1 MTKAAGALS
10 EQASKE
16 PGTEL
21 RVRVDAQATGMTIR
35 KGLAGQTLTAVITY
49 SVQFDFY
56 AQSNGKTRITRSS
69 PFLEGVDASHL
80 DKDGIVRIGTI
91 VTANLIAISAV
102 SPLTSSIASRETN
115 LLAAILGNDEEQQVR
130 NSSEYFSVEHIGCT
144 VAAVNRENIRDLPK
158 RFEPGLI
165 DRVTISLVRH
175 DALAVGDFVANDG
188 RSIAVVDVLDDESM
202 PTDENQQ
209 AIDAI
214 VPANGATVAVDQSIQ
229 KMIARR
235 QKPSVRDTVEAR
247 SVGPYSLITLMPL
260 KGHGFRGQIVTAMEI
275 RWLLENRF
283 VAIATELASLKC
295 DDTFNR
301 DKLRALDE
309 GNQCFPLTTEMGAP
323 ESLFVVTEELRLLGL
338 RVEIE
343 SRENC
348 VALRVAP
355 ATRDWLLGVAS
366 QTIRK
371 PETINYRT
379 YRPEKGG
386 LFCEQVFGPET
397 HVRRQR
403 AAHFELAAPVVPILF
418 RIGEQPILCRLL
430 GLEPDVIE
438 SIVSWRSG
446 VTQRFDVVPIDH
458 PDCVLKGAEAIEK
471 LLQEHGKE
479 VPFDLRSLI
488 QNDVYVI
495 PPDYRPLVLLDSG
508 NFATSDLND
517 LYRRVINRS
526 NRLRKLRELNAP
538 PGIIDN
544 EIRELQLCVDQLQAN
559 GWKSSPTMGR
569 SDRPLLSGLDLVLP
583 RICGEET
590 KRVDWSASARAIVDN
605 LTTKGQCTLP
615 QTVFNCLRC
624 NVDEPVLLTGGKSF
638 VACKPILGQDL
649 VIRMHS
655 DTAAM
660 LNLSEGATCIVHR
673 PITSDAVDEAN
684 RMSTMTDAKRVANVS
699 ALEAGEQLNTLL
711 SHVMTGEP
719 IVWDSPHHFLLGGA
733 GSLQRRQ
740 DNESPLPVEEDIRV
754 TIRSAVPLPS
764 LSELREVVES
774 TERVSCVFR
783 IFPTGHE
790 PLPQQGRIGGRPW
803 LPAGTEWPR
812 TRDGRSVPFF
822 AQLPI
827 SPMLNDSLPFQVDSE
842 MLLTLFWSDDW
853 WEAEA
858 TTAPYVFMHSTNEL
872 QLFQMPQE
880 LTARPRCRIET
891 HFKKQLPSWPEIRQ
905 ILRCHFDKVPN
916 ELLTVLK
923 NEVDD
928 DKRQVLEESRI
939 GGRGYWV
946 QNAFDDFVAQF
957 VEDEQAGFSF
967 GDAGSLYIFGHSP
980 NELAAAV
987 QSH

>member
-1 MTKAAGALS
+1 MTKTGAVG
-10 EQASKE
+10 EQASNE
-16 PGTEL
+16 RGTEL

-35 KGLAGQTLTAVITY
+35 KGLASQSLTAVTTH
-49 SVQFDFY
+49 VLEFHFY
-56 AQSNGKTRITRSS
+56 GQSNGNTRITRSN
-69 PFLEGVDASHL
+69 PFLDGVDTSHL
-80 DKDGIVRIGTI
+80 DRDGIVRIGTI
-91 VTANLIAISAV
+91 VTSNLIAISAV
-102 SPLTSSIASRETN
+102 SPLTSSFASRETN
-115 LLAAILGNDEEQQVR
+115 LLAAIFGKDEEQQVR
-130 NSSEYFSVEHIGCT
+130 NSSEYFSAQHIGCS
-144 VAAVNRENIRDLPK
+144 VAAVTRENIRDRPK

-175 DALAVGDFVANDG
+175 DALAVGDFVEIEG
-188 RSIAVVDVLDDESM
+188 RSLAVVDVLNDELM

-214 VPANGATVAVDQSIQ
+214 VPAYDSTLAVDPSIQ

-235 QKPSVRDTVEAR
+235 QMPSVRDTVEAR

-260 KGHGFRGQIVTAMEI
+260 QGQGVRGQLVTATEI
-275 RWLLENRF
+275 SWLLENRF
-283 VAIATELASLKC
+283 VAIATELACLKC

-301 DKLRALDE
+301 AKLRALNE
-309 GNQCFPLTTEMGAP
+309 GNLCFPLTTEMGAP

-338 RVEIE
+338 SVEIE
-343 SRENC
+343 SRENG

-355 ATRDWLLGVAS
+355 ATRDWLLSVAA

-371 PETINYRT
+371 PETINFRT

-438 SIVSWRSG
+438 SIVGWKSG
-446 VTQRFDVVPIDH
+446 VTQGFDVVPIDH

-479 VPFDLRSLI
+479 APFDLRSLI

-526 NRLRKLRELNAP
+526 NRLGKLRELNAP
-538 PGIIDN
+538 PVIVDN
-544 EIRELQLCVDQLQAN
+544 ETRELQLCVDQLQAN
-559 GWKSSPTMGR
+559 GWKSSPAMGS

-590 KRVDWSASARAIVDN
+590 KRVDWSASSRAIVDN
-605 LTTKGQCTLP
+605 RMTKGQCTLP

-624 NVDEPVLLTGGKSF
+624 NVNEPVLLTGGKSF
-638 VACKPILGQDL
+638 VACKPILGQDP

-660 LNLSEGATCIVHR
+660 LNLSEGDTCIVHR
-673 PITSDAVDEAN
+673 PITSEAVEEAN

-699 ALEAGEQLNTLL
+699 AFARGEQLNALL

-719 IVWDSPHHFLLGGA
+719 VVWDSPHHFLLGGA
-733 GSLQRRQ
+733 GSLRRRQ
-740 DNESPLPVEEDIRV
+740 DDESPLPEEDIRV
-754 TIRSAVPLPS
+754 TIRPVVPPPNI
-764 LSELREVVES
+764 SELREVVES

-783 IFPTGHE
+783 IFPTGDE
-790 PLPQQGRIGGRPW
+790 SLPQQGRIGGRPW

-827 SPMLNDSLPFQVDSE
+827 FPMLNDSLPFQVDSE
-842 MLLTLFWSDDW
+842 MLLTLFWCDDW

-872 QLFQMPQE
+872 QLCQMPQD
-880 LTARPRCRIET
+880 LTARPLCRIET
-891 HFKKQLPSWPEIRQ
+891 QFKKQLPSWPEIRPV
-905 ILRCHFDKVPN
+905 LRCHFDTVPN
-916 ELLTVLK
+916 ELLTALEK
-923 NEVDD
+923 EVDA

-939 GGRGYWV
+939 GGHGYWI
-946 QNAFDDFVAQF
+946 QDGFDNFVAQI
-957 VEDEQAGFSF
+957 VEDEQAEFRF
-967 GDAGSLYIFGHSP
+967 GDAGCLYIFGRSP
-980 NELAAAV
+980 NELAAIV